1 LLLARWKRTGWST
14 RSAEVAASQSGWAR
28 STPGWARS
36 TPGWGRNQSAW
47 FGPTPEQSG
56 NFGTYS
62 PHTADTE
69 QMTRPLLADRITENV
84 QRLAAGRELAGQ
96 VDPDLGY

>member
-1 LLLARWKRTGWST
+1 MDQQAWLVNVARGGLVDTEALVEAL
-14 RSAEVAASQSGWAR
+14 RSRQIGGAALDVTDPEPLPR
-28 STPGWARS
+28 HLC
-36 TPGWGRNQSAW
+36 
-47 FGPTPEQSG
+47 GPPNCLIT
-56 NFGTYS
+56 

-69 QMTRPLLADRITENV
+69 QMTRPLLADRIAENV